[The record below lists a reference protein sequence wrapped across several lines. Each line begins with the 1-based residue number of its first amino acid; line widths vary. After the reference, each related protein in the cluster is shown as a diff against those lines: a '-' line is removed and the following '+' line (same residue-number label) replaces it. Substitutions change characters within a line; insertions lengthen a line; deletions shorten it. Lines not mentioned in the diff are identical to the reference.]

1 MRLADDED
9 VVEAISVSGELE
21 SEPKWLLLAIPLP
34 NNDMFLPTMFNAA
47 EPPVV
52 EEDDEEDDEEEI
64 TESSGGVEA
73 DDDERMLCELRR
85 GVASTRRLL
94 SSISSDGTLRLAM

>member
-1 MRLADDED
+1 MRLTDDDE

-21 SEPKWLLLAIPLP
+21 SELKWFDAIPLP
-34 NNDMFLPTMFNAA
+34 NKDIFLPTMFKAA
-47 EPPVV
+47 EPVV
-52 EEDDEEDDEEEI
+52 DEDDEEDDEEEI

-73 DDDERMLCELRR
+73 DDDDSMLCELSR

-94 SSISSDGTLRLAM
+94 SKISSDGTFRLCGW